1 MILVEFTTLRS
12 VNGKCQLKKGGT
24 FTVFEYTHVTK
35 KNSSVFDSSI
45 FVEE

>member
-1 MILVEFTTLRS
+1 M
-12 VNGKCQLKKGGT
+12 CQLKKGGT

-35 KNSSVFDSSI
+35 KNSSAFDSSI